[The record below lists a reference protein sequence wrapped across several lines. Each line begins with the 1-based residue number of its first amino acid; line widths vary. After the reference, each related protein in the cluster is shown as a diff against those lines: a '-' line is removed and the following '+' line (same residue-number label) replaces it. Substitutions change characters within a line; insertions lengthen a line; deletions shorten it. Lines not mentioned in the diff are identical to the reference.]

1 VLGGRIGGYFHI
13 LGPVAAIWTF
23 GMQDVR
29 YGSLDSSTAERLL
42 TVADGY
48 KQVNEDTNEG
58 WRGLKEELKKADGKD
73 RI

>member
-1 VLGGRIGGYFHI
+1 
-13 LGPVAAIWTF
+13 
-23 GMQDVR
+23 MQDVR